1 MDSLYDY
8 CDIQMVC
15 ITVAISAICFFPLD
29 VANAGG
35 SLYCGEDNGTCG
47 GLSFTYIWYALFV
60 LIVILLCVVLPFTVF
75 FYETVDIDQPPLEKR
90 CQTAC
95 SYTFG
100 TVIVVAALSVLYCML
115 IKRTDIPIQSFDVS
129 ADNTFVIDDT
139 DSLIGGISNIIDN
152 MNSTLSSEEIEAASK
167 IVGTEDIQVIN
178 VSVIVRLISFF
189 CIVGW
194 LFFVIFAGIGII
206 GLPYKLIQ

>member
-1 MDSLYDY
+1 M
-8 CDIQMVC
+8 IC

-35 SLYCGEDNGTCG
+35 SLYCGEDNGNCG

-60 LIVILLCVVLPFTVF
+60 LIVLLLCVVLPFTVF

-90 CQTAC
+90 CQTA
-95 SYTFG
+95 SSFTFG
-100 TVIVVAALSVLYCML
+100 TVIVVVALSFLYCF
-115 IKRTDIPIQSFDVS
+115 IIRNSDIPIQTFEVS
-129 ADNTFVIDDT
+129 AENTFISEDIVGS
-139 DSLIGGISNIIDN
+139 SLIGSGSLTLPS
-152 MNSTLSSEEIEAASK
+152 MNSTLSVDETSAAATFLSEDVLQIE
-167 IVGTEDIQVIN
+167 
-178 VSVIVRLISFF
+178 VSVIVRLISLF

-206 GLPYKLIQ
+206 GLPYKLI